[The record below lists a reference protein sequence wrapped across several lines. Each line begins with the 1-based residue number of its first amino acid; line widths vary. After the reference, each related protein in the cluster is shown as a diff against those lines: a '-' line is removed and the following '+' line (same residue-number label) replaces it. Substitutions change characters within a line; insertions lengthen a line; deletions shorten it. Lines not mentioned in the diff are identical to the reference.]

1 MKEIG
6 HQGLCL
12 FISVFIEQK
21 GTLRSTTQHEYLTEQ
36 ALLPY
41 TETKSML
48 EQSLR
53 KLKRKRSCP
62 DVDIFRCYLK

>member
-6 HQGLCL
+6 HQRLRLSISL
-12 FISVFIEQK
+12 FIDQK
-21 GTLRSTTQHEYLTEQ
+21 GTLRSITRHEYLTDQ

-48 EQSLR
+48 
-53 KLKRKRSCP
+53 
-62 DVDIFRCYLK
+62 IFRTATEEV